1 MFVLSDSQV
10 IAIRFGLPDTIL
22 TMKQGIVL
30 ITYPD
35 SLGTNLKQLKQVL
48 DSHYAKA
55 IASIHVLPFFP
66 SSGDRGFAPLHYES
80 VDPAFGTWEDIQS
93 LSSAYDLVFD
103 YMINHISS
111 KSPYLKQYL
120 QEGAYSSNKALFIDY
135 EAFFS
140 GEPTREQVDKIY
152 KRKNKDPYHSVTFA
166 DGTTKKLWC
175 TFSEEQID
183 LDTQSEEGKAFLKHN
198 LEHLASRGAKLIRLD
213 AFAYAIKKLDT
224 DCFFVEPETSRL
236 LAECRDIVA
245 PFGADV
251 LPEIHEHYSIQLK
264 LAQEGFPV
272 YDFALPLLMLHALYF
287 NTTTYLKNW
296 FSICPRNQYTTLDTH
311 DGIGVV
317 DVYGL
322 LPHEEIEKT
331 QQHLYERGAN
341 VKRIYSSEAYNNL
354 DIYQVNC
361 TYYSALG
368 DDDRAYLVARAVQ
381 FFSPGT
387 PQVYYVGMLAG
398 RNDLKL
404 LEETREGRNINRHYY
419 SLEEIGEEQKRPVVQ
434 ALKLLM
440 ELRTSHPA
448 FTGTFVLEE
457 NEDDATICLSWKTEN
472 TKLTLLADFPSRSL
486 SIEEDGKSIMKL

>member
-1 MFVLSDSQV
+1 MH
-10 IAIRFGLPDTIL
+10 

-35 SLGTNLKQLKQVL
+35 SLGTDLKQLKDVL
-48 DSHYAKA
+48 DTHYAQA
-55 IASIHVLPFFP
+55 VASIHVLPFFP

-80 VDPAFGTWEDIQS
+80 VDPAFGSWEDIQA
-93 LSSAYDLVFD
+93 LAADYDLVFD

-111 KSPYLKQYL
+111 KSPYLKEYL
-120 QEGAYSSNKALFIDY
+120 QEGPQSPKKALFIDY
-135 EAFFS
+135 EAFFG

-152 KRKNKDPYHSVTFA
+152 KRKNKDPYHTLTFA
-166 DGTTKKLWC
+166 DGSTKKLWC

-236 LAECRDIVA
+236 LNECRQIVA
-245 PFGADV
+245 PYGADV

-287 NTTTYLKNW
+287 NTTAYLKHW

-322 LPHEEIEKT
+322 LPDEEIEKT
-331 QQHLYERGAN
+331 QQYLYERGAN

-404 LEETREGRNINRHYY
+404 LEESREGRNINRHYY
-419 SLEEIGEEQKRPVVQ
+419 SIEEIEEEQKRPVVQ

-448 FTGTFVLEE
+448 FSGTFVLEAC
-457 NEDDATICLSWKTEN
+457 EDDAQLALSWETEE
-472 TKLTLLADFPSRSL
+472 TKLTLHADFASRSF
-486 SIEEDGKSIMKL
+486 SIEEQGKSIMKL